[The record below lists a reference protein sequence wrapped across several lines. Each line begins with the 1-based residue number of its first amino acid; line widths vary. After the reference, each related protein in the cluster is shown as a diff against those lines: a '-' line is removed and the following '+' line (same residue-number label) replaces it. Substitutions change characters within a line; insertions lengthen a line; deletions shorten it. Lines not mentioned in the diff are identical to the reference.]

1 MDFDIRIGLIR
12 FMLINKIY
20 TLVKKINIKIYMLL
34 LDAMII
40 GLVPMLALFLRVDGV
55 IAGNEH
61 FFATLNS
68 YMPIVIV
75 ITLAVFCLFGLY
87 ERIWRYVSVPDLLE
101 IVAAI
106 TISILILAGLDFMM
120 VISLP
125 RSIYPISWLLMVLGI
140 SALRVLFRMAV
151 WVFYKQT
158 SKAAD
163 KLVIIGAGAAGSLV
177 ARDIMQQDAG
187 LQIAAFVD
195 DNPEKIGG
203 KLFGIPI
210 MGPIENIVSI
220 VKGKEAAEVI
230 IAIPSASGERIKIIF
245 GLCRQTNCRV
255 RILPSLYELIEE
267 RGTLQQLRGIDIH
280 YLLQREAVKF
290 NVKEIEEYIS
300 DKVVLVTGAGGSIGG
315 EICRKI
321 ARLRP
326 KHIYLLGR
334 GENSIYEIYE
344 ELKALVP
351 EISYT
356 PLIVDISE
364 REAVFETFNNY
375 RPQIV
380 FHAAAHKHVPLI
392 EAQPH
397 EAIKV
402 NVFGTQNLADAACE
416 FGVEKFIQISTDKAV
431 NPTSVMGAS
440 KRVAEMI
447 IQAKNNGGATKFA
460 AVRFGN
466 VLGSRG
472 SVLPLFRKQIAAG
485 GPITVTHQDMTRY
498 FMTIPEAAQLVLNAG
513 ALSTGG
519 EVFILD
525 MGKPVRIVDM
535 ARSLVEL
542 HGLIPNKDIEI
553 VFTGIRAGEK
563 LFEELLTSA
572 ENSLE
577 TKHPKIFKAKLN
589 ELDYDR
595 LQDALSM
602 LKQERNRCKIIAAL
616 SDLLPTYQSSGLFRR
631 QDR

>member
-1 MDFDIRIGLIR
+1 MV
-12 FMLINKIY
+12 INKIY

-40 GLVPMLALFLRVDGV
+40 ALVPILALFLRLDGV

-61 FFATLNS
+61 FFTTLNS

-106 TISILILAGLDFMM
+106 TISIMILAGLDFMM
-120 VISLP
+120 GISLP

-177 ARDIMQQDAG
+177 ARDIMQQNAG
-187 LQIAAFVD
+187 LQIVAFVD

-210 MGPIENIVSI
+210 MGPIEKIVSI
-220 VKGKEAAEVI
+220 VQRKEASEVI
-230 IAIPSASGERIKIIF
+230 IAIPSASGERIKTIF

-280 YLLQREAVKF
+280 DLLQREAVKF

-326 KHIYLLGR
+326 RHIYLLGR

-380 FHAAAHKHVPLI
+380 FHAAAHKHVPLM

-447 IQAKNNGGATKFA
+447 IQAKNNCGATKFA

-485 GPITVTHQDMTRY
+485 GPVTVTHQDMTRY

-535 ARSLVEL
+535 ARSLIEL

-595 LQDALSM
+595 LQDTLNA
-602 LKQERNRCKIIAAL
+602 LKQERNRCRIITAL
-616 SDLLPTYQSSGLFRR
+616 SELLPTYQSGSLSRR
-631 QDR
+631 KDR